1 MTTASKADILS
12 TDPDRLF
19 GVKLVTKPSEM
30 KAFLSF
36 PYQHYQDDAN
46 WIPPLYIQQRD
57 VLDTEKNPY
66 FKNVESAFF
75 LAEREGE
82 IVGRAAAFINHD
94 WIEYQQRNAGFF
106 GFLECRDD
114 LPLARLI
121 TRILGDWMRE
131 RGMDEMLGPINPG
144 MMGELGMLV
153 EGHETE
159 PYIMMPWT
167 KPYYDKLLKS
177 CGLEKEIDLLA
188 YVVDDKHVDLSRI
201 ERAENIVRRR
211 LPNLHIRPVN
221 LKNFK
226 QEARIIRKLFNQAWA
241 TNWGFS
247 PVSEEEFDHLAKDLK
262 LILDVDL
269 AHIAEIDGRP
279 VGFSVALPDMNQA
292 FKHLKDGK
300 LLPTGIFKLLYY
312 KRKINRIRTALMGV
326 IPEYRGKGIDA
337 LLHREAIHKGMAKGY
352 NASELSWLLETNT
365 EMIRVAEKIG
375 GWKEKTYRMYRKT
388 L

>member
-1 MTTASKADILS
+1 
-12 TDPDRLF
+12 
-19 GVKLVTKPSEM
+19 M

-36 PYQHYQDDAN
+36 PYKHYSTDQN
-46 WIPPLYIQQRD
+46 WVPPLYIQQRD
-57 VLDTEKNPY
+57 LLDTKKNPY
-66 FKNVESAFF
+66 FKNVEPAFF
-75 LAEREGE
+75 LAERDGE

-94 WIEYQQRNAGFF
+94 WIEYQQRKAGFF
-106 GFLECRDD
+106 GFFECREDA
-114 LPLARLI
+114 PLSELLI
-121 TRILGDWMRE
+121 DILSSWMRE
-131 RGMDEMLGPINPG
+131 RGMEEMIGPINPG

-167 KPYYDKLLKS
+167 KPYYDALLKS
-177 CGLEKEIDLLA
+177 CGMEKEVDLLA

-201 ERAENIVRRR
+201 ERAEKIVRRR
-211 LPNLHIRPVN
+211 LPDLHIRPVN
-221 LKNFK
+221 LKNFA
-226 QEARIIRKLFNQAWA
+226 QEARIIRELFNKAWA

-247 PVSEEEFDHLAKDLK
+247 PVSEAEFDHIAKDLK

-269 AHIAEIDGRP
+269 AHIAEIDGTA

-292 FKHLKDGK
+292 FRHVKDGK
-300 LLPTGIFKLLYY
+300 LLPWGIFKLLYH

-326 IPEYRGKGIDA
+326 LPEYRGKGIDA
-337 LLHREAIHKGMAKGY
+337 LLHREAINKGLAKGY

-375 GWKEKTYRMYRKT
+375 GWKEKTYRIYRKG

>member
-1 MTTASKADILS
+1 
-12 TDPDRLF
+12 
-19 GVKLVTKPSEM
+19 M

-36 PYQHYQDDAN
+36 PYQHYKHDEN

-57 VLDTEKNPY
+57 LLDVEKNPY
-66 FKNVESAFF
+66 FKNVEAAYF

-94 WIEYQQRNAGFF
+94 WIAYQQRDAGFF
-106 GFLECRDD
+106 GFLECGDD

-121 TRILGDWMRE
+121 VRILGDWMRE
-131 RGMDEMLGPINPG
+131 RGMSEMIGPINPG

-153 EGHETE
+153 EGHETQ

-167 KPYYDKLLKS
+167 KPYYDRLLKD
-177 CGLEKEIDLLA
+177 CGLEKEVDLLA

-201 ERAENIVRRR
+201 ERAEKIVRHR
-211 LPNLHIRPVN
+211 LPKLHIRPVD
-221 LKNFK
+221 LKNFAS
-226 QEARIIRKLFNQAWA
+226 EARIIRELFNKAWA

-247 PVSEEEFDHLAKDLK
+247 PVPEEEFDHIAKDLK

-300 LLPTGIFKLLYY
+300 LLPWGMFKLLYH

-326 IPEYRGKGIDA
+326 LPEYRGKGIDA
-337 LLHREAIHKGMAKGY
+337 LLHREAINKGIAKGY

-365 EMIRVAEKIG
+365 EMIRVAQKIG
-375 GWKEKTYRMYRKT
+375 GWKEKTYRIYRKQ